1 MKILIFGGSGQVG
14 RELQRSLAAL
24 GTLLV
29 PGQGALPRADLADF
43 AQLENLVATL
53 SPDIIVNAAAFTA
66 VDKAETERD
75 LAQKINA
82 DAPGVL
88 ARAANRIS
96 APLVHYSTDYVFA
109 GTGSAPHFEN
119 DPTRPLNHYGATK
132 LAGEQE
138 VSSAKGAHLIFRTS
152 WVYAP
157 QGRNFPNTMLRL
169 ATERDVLQVVNDQ
182 HGAPSGGPFLA
193 DNTRLA
199 IQHLQQNAE
208 VTGLYHLVPTG
219 ETTWFGLAQY
229 LLHEA
234 HASGLLHRLPD
245 LRAIASADYPQAAMR
260 PLNSRLNTEKFRRAF
275 GTAFPDWKVGI
286 DSFLGILRDQA
297 TRGLTEPEKKH

>member
-14 RELQRSLAAL
+14 RELQRSLPTL

-29 PGQGALPRADLADF
+29 PGQGGLPRADLTDF

-53 SPDIIVNAAAFTA
+53 SPDLIVNAAAYTA
-66 VDKAETERD
+66 VDKAEIERD

-88 ARAANRIS
+88 ARAAKKIS
-96 APLVHYSTDYVFA
+96 APLLHYSTDYVFA
-109 GTGSAPHFEN
+109 GTGSEPHFED

-182 HGAPSGGPFLA
+182 HGTPTGSIFLA
-193 DNTRLA
+193 HNTRLA
-199 IQHLQQNAE
+199 IQHLQKNME
-208 VTGLYHLVPTG
+208 VTGLYQLVPNG

-234 HASGLLHRLPD
+234 RASGLLHRLPD
-245 LRAIASADYPQAAMR
+245 LRAIASADFPQAAPR
-260 PLNSRLNTEKFRRAF
+260 PQNSRLNTEKFRRVF
-275 GTAFPDWKVGI
+275 GTGFPDWKVGI
-286 DSFLGILRDQA
+286 NSFLGILRNHA
-297 TRGLTEPEKKH
+297 KRGLTEPEKNH